1 MIDRLGPV
9 LAQATESGGWGSS
22 PLLAAALLL
31 LGFVFIVAEV
41 FTMSFGFFTLC
52 TLACFVGGLA
62 VAYAAG
68 TGWFIGS
75 LAGVAVGAPVFVVV
89 MLKSLPH
96 TRLGRK
102 LIPENPKAE
111 DVTASGADGSLPAL
125 AGKEGRTLGM
135 CRPVGVAEI
144 DGQRYDVIAEGMP
157 INPGVRVKVVL
168 VEGNRVVV
176 REIQ

>member
-1 MIDRLGPV
+1 MREWLAPV
-9 LAQATESGGWGSS
+9 MAQTSGGSGWGSS
-22 PLLAAALLL
+22 PLVAAALIL
-31 LGFVFIVAEV
+31 LGFAFIVAEV

-68 TGWFIGS
+68 TGWFITF
-75 LAGVAVGAPVFVVV
+75 GVLVFVGAPAFVVI

-102 LIPENPKAE
+102 LIPENPKSE
-111 DVTASGADGSLPAL
+111 DVTSSGADGTLPAL
-125 AGKEGRTLGM
+125 AGKEGVTLGM

-144 DGQRYDVIAEGMP
+144 DGQRYDVIAEGMS
-157 INPGVRVKVVL
+157 INPGVRIKVVL